1 MKKICNHCG
10 SPINDYVPWR
20 IDHRHG
26 HTVLVHKVCADFE
39 ARYEDLA
46 ASVLLEKDNE
56 GV

>member
-20 IDHRHG
+20 IDHRYG

-46 ASVLLEKDNE
+46 ATVLLEKDNE